1 MMADPTRHQRAREG
15 LDDCLQ
21 RLVAHPDV
29 AHATFAV
36 RRGDGS
42 FTWRG
47 ALGEARPDGTP
58 MTVDTTYFVASID
71 KLVTATAVFLLA
83 ERGSLDLDA
92 PMLAYLPA
100 ELGAGLHVMG
110 GTDRTDQVTVRHLLS
125 HTSGLPDYFEGK
137 RRDGG
142 TLAADLFSG
151 HDRAYGLAQ
160 VLAWARDEMHP
171 AFAPGADGRALYSD
185 TNFYLLAEIV
195 ARTTGDS
202 LDTALARR
210 ITGPL
215 GLTGT
220 AFFKPGMAALP
231 LRLGARV
238 IEVPQ
243 ALTSMPGDGGAVS
256 CLVDL
261 ARFTRAFFAGGLF
274 PASFLDDLQPWR
286 RVFFPL
292 RAGTGVLRFAVPR
305 WLPPFRRGLEFIGH
319 SGISGAIAFA
329 CPARGRIIVGTV
341 NQLQDR
347 GRPYRMMIKAALA

>member
-1 MMADPTRHQRAREG
+1 MTLQSALDRIVTAEYRHRDVHEIALGVIEG
-15 LDDCLQ
+15 ETFTHACRGDWQGAPVGPETPFLIASTSKLFITAMIFQ
-21 RLVAHPDV
+21 LVAEGRLTLDTPAAPLFPGELDRLHV
-29 AHATFAV
+29 
-36 RRGDGS
+36 
-42 FTWRG
+42 WK
-47 ALGEARPDGTP
+47 GEA
-58 MTVDTTYFVASID
+58 
-71 KLVTATAVFLLA
+71 VTGRITL
-83 ERGSLDLDA
+83 
-92 PMLAYLPA
+92 
-100 ELGAGLHVMG
+100 
-110 GTDRTDQVTVRHLLS
+110 RHLLS